1 MKRGWCKIMIFLK
14 RNQVME
20 AFQKKTTVLLG
31 IAQIGWAPWQS
42 WFWHFLVLARF
53 SKWKSCP
60 IYLQGRGRG
69 GGVNLY
75 HAQKKRCFKGFPN
88 VGRFFEKMSKIP
100 YFGYGEMK
108 MTLLLFQARPFE
120 TAQIWP
126 EKTKEAGIEE
136 ASRTTTRKSWR
147 TRSEAGRV

>member
-1 MKRGWCKIMIFLK
+1 MGGALAKLILTFFGIDTFFK
-14 RNQVME
+14 V
-20 AFQKKTTVLLG
+20 KKLLN
-31 IAQIGWAPWQS
+31 
-42 WFWHFLVLARF
+42 LLA
-53 SKWKSCP
+53 
-60 IYLQGRGRG
+60 GEG
-69 GGVNLY
+69 GNLY
-75 HAQKKRCFKGFPN
+75 HAQKKRCFKSFPN
-88 VGRFFEKMSKIP
+88 VGRFFEKMSKIA

>member
-1 MKRGWCKIMIFLK
+1 MAKLILTFFGFDTFFK
-14 RNQVME
+14 V
-20 AFQKKTTVLLG
+20 KKLANLLAG
-31 IAQIGWAPWQS
+31 E
-42 WFWHFLVLARF
+42 
-53 SKWKSCP
+53 
-60 IYLQGRGRG
+60 G
-69 GGVNLY
+69 GNLY
-75 HAQKKRCFKGFPN
+75 HAQKKRCLKGFPN